1 MNKAVDFVNKQID
14 EFEERVFGENSKIKP
29 KTNKS
34 KTIKIENAAQ
44 MSVPQSEKAARREMA
59 REQPLPDYE
68 RLSEI
73 NVEKTDHKEIKLS
86 RNDPI
91 VQKIAKE
98 TSSEILNELTAKN
111 SIKTKMT
118 AKIKEIGWT
127 EKVFAEKAVTPISKL
142 SDDDLLKIRKI
153 NEVIPNPTNDTLMSK
168 VISEET
174 YKMYISNGIRS
185 GTVAGCVTKA
195 IDVANYKTYNELYEK
210 LGLHY
215 DGSPYKTADK
225 MYIMKFTS
233 VDTEN
238 NVCRNLGGTTKPE
251 RKRIMDLYGLDE
263 NHAFIQKDPFVGNGM
278 TKTPFNEYG
287 TIEYQVSKPCD
298 IDIGAVIYELD
309 RNGSIKIVA
318 VRVKDK
324 SKVIWKEIK

>member
-1 MNKAVDFVNKQID
+1 
-14 EFEERVFGENSKIKP
+14 
-29 KTNKS
+29 
-34 KTIKIENAAQ
+34 
-44 MSVPQSEKAARREMA
+44 MS

-118 AKIKEIGWT
+118 AKIKEVGWT
-127 EKVFAEKAVTPISKL
+127 EKVFAEKAVTLISKL

-174 YKMYISNGIRS
+174 YKMYISNGTRS

-298 IDIGAVIYELD
+298 IDIGAAIYELD

-324 SKVIWKEIK
+324 SEVIWKEIK

>member
-1 MNKAVDFVNKQID
+1 
-14 EFEERVFGENSKIKP
+14 
-29 KTNKS
+29 
-34 KTIKIENAAQ
+34 
-44 MSVPQSEKAARREMA
+44 
-59 REQPLPDYE
+59 
-68 RLSEI
+68 
-73 NVEKTDHKEIKLS
+73 
-86 RNDPI
+86 
-91 VQKIAKE
+91 
-98 TSSEILNELTAKN
+98 
-111 SIKTKMT
+111 
-118 AKIKEIGWT
+118 
-127 EKVFAEKAVTPISKL
+127 
-142 SDDDLLKIRKI
+142 
-153 NEVIPNPTNDTLMSK
+153 MSK

-195 IDVANYKTYNELYEK
+195 IDVENYKTYNELYEK

-324 SKVIWKEIK
+324 SEVIWKEIK